1 MHDQHCSWVSGTKLQ
16 RQALWAKIITPG
28 WQLPH
33 LHITLSGIDVI
44 KEGLDCHPFDGN
56 PALEGEEEE
65 GISVALSFVTKVLSH
80 VPLAPAPERA

>member
-1 MHDQHCSWVSGTKLQ
+1 MHDQHCSRVSGTKLQ

-44 KEGLDCHPFDGN
+44 KERLNCHPFDGN
-56 PALEGEEEE
+56 PALEVEEE
-65 GISVALSFVTKVLSH
+65 GISVALSSITKVLSH
-80 VPLAPAPERA
+80 VPLASAPERA